1 MVVKINSKPVHVTE
15 NDEDKGID
23 WLYVSVSTMGYTF
36 LLWFLDYV
44 CYTFFYIRAIPGI
57 HWIGDILSWIF

>member
-1 MVVKINSKPVHVTE
+1 MVVKINNKPVHVTTDE
-15 NDEDKGID
+15 EDKGID
-23 WLYVSVSTMGYTF
+23 WLYVCISTSGYAF

-57 HWIGDILSWIF
+57 HWIGDIISWIF